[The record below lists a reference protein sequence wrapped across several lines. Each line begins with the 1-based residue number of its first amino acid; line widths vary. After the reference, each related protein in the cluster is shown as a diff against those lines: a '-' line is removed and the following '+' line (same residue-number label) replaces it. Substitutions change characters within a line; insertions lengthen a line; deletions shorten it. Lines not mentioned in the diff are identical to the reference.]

1 MIDLHHIDKYQEN
14 NRIEAKRATGGF
26 PHSLWETYSAFAN
39 TIGGLI
45 LLGVEEARDK
55 TLTVVGVPDPEEYR
69 RIFWEGVNSRRV
81 VSVNILKPEDVTVQW
96 VEGKAALVIQ
106 VPRASRREK
115 PVYLGDSPFTGSYR
129 RDGEGDY
136 HCTEEEVRG
145 MLRDRDDAP
154 QDLRPLEE
162 IPLSCLCQKTLR
174 EFRLLMAMRNPDH
187 PWNRLPDEEFLL
199 AAGAAGWDARR
210 WEVHPTVAGLL
221 LFGQLR
227 ELKATFPHY
236 RLIYREEEREIDS
249 ESGDWSGNL
258 FDFYWRTARRLT
270 ALSILH
276 TADQEKAAF
285 IAGALR
291 EAAGNAILHADYFG
305 GGGLQILRTR
315 DALWVKNPGA
325 FRVSPERAK
334 TGGDADPR
342 NVVLTR
348 LFALVR
354 VGSGGGQGLR
364 SIYATWA
371 QQGWSAPRLQET
383 FGPDATSLALPLSA
397 TATADRLSQRIA
409 EYLTEEV
416 TATAKK
422 LARDL
427 KVSPVKAQAALSRL
441 AAQGLVTAQGSPPVY
456 ALRA

>member
-1 MIDLHHIDKYQEN
+1 MIDLHHIDRYQEN

-69 RIFWEGVNSRRV
+69 RIFWEGVNDRRV
-81 VSVNILKPEDVTVQW
+81 VSVNILTPADVKVQW
-96 VEGKAALVIQ
+96 VEGKAALVIE
-106 VPRASRREK
+106 VPRAGRRDK

-154 QDLRPLEE
+154 QDLRPLENF
-162 IPLSCLCQKTLR
+162 PLSCLCHTTLR
-174 EFRLLMAMRNPDH
+174 EFRLLMAMRNPEH

-199 AAGAAGWDARR
+199 AAGAAGWDRQRSAR
-210 WEVHPTVAGLL
+210 HPTVAGLL
-221 LFGQLR
+221 LFGQLP
-227 ELKATFPHY
+227 ELKATFPRY
-236 RLIYREEEREIDS
+236 RLIYREEGREIDS

-258 FDFYWRTARRLT
+258 FDFYLRSARRLT

-276 TADQEKAAF
+276 TVDQEKAAF

-291 EAAGNAILHADYFG
+291 EAAGNAMLHADYFG
-305 GGGLQILRTR
+305 GGGLTILRTR
-315 DALWVKNPGA
+315 DALWITNPGA
-325 FRVSPERAK
+325 FRVSPDRAK
-334 TGGDADPR
+334 TEGGADPR

-371 QQGWSAPRLQET
+371 QQGWSAPRLQES
-383 FGPDATSLALPLSA
+383 FGPDVTSLSLPLGRSS
-397 TATADRLSQRIA
+397 TADRLYQRIA
-409 EYLTEEV
+409 DYLTEEV
-416 TATAKK
+416 SATTQT
-422 LARDL
+422 LAREL
-427 KVSPVKAQAALSRL
+427 KVSPVEAQTALSRL
-441 AAQGLVTAQGSPPVY
+441 AAQGLVTAEGSPPTY
-456 ALRA
+456 TLRA